1 MVDDNT
7 SLLKNPNLDF
17 VFDFHSPC
25 TGYEGWTV
33 LTSKKE
39 RSIIEPLNHYYFM
52 DLEQIWKST
61 LGEMEVQLSR
71 ANFTMWMKNSS
82 LIDKKDGIFYVAL
95 PNNFA
100 KEWVEGKYQK
110 NILSILRA
118 RDESVKKV
126 EFVVGGETMF
136 AKKHPSVIKEVS
148 EGMELEFR
156 NDPET
161 NLNPRYTFS
170 SFVVGP
176 SNELAFAAANAI
188 TEKIGKY
195 NPLFVYGGVGLGKTH
210 LIEAIG
216 NEIVVKYQKRVRPK
230 YVPAEQFT
238 RDIVWGLR
246 NDRIESMK
254 KKYRDVD
261 VLIID
266 DIQFIGG
273 KEKTEEEFFHTFNA
287 LYENNKQIIIS
298 SDRPPQ
304 AIPTLEERLRS
315 RFEGGF
321 VADIAYPE
329 YEMRVAIIHSKL
341 QEARRQLGENI
352 IDLIAKRVKRNI
364 RELEGVLKKIVF
376 YEEQK
381 GVAVTMKIAE
391 GIIEKSVQNLSK
403 HVNEVVILKAVADFY
418 GVSLE
423 AMAGLNRRKEI
434 VEPRQVAMYLLREIS
449 DLSYPYIGEK
459 LGRDHT
465 TAIHAYEKI
474 NEEINRNP
482 SLNQKIITIRDIIFK
497 S

>member
-1 MVDDNT
+1 
-7 SLLKNPNLDF
+7 
-17 VFDFHSPC
+17 
-25 TGYEGWTV
+25 
-33 LTSKKE
+33 
-39 RSIIEPLNHYYFM
+39 M
-52 DLEQIWKST
+52 DLEQLWQST

-71 ANFTMWMKNSS
+71 ANFTMWMKNSN
-82 LIDKKDGIFYVAL
+82 LIDKKDGVFYVAL

-100 KEWVEGKYQK
+100 KEWVAGKYQK

-118 RDESVKKV
+118 HDESVKKV
-126 EFVVGGETMF
+126 EFVVGGENMF
-136 AKKHPSVIKEVS
+136 AKKQDHSVASMES
-148 EGMELEFR
+148 GMELEFK

-161 NLNPRYTFS
+161 NLNPKYTLR

-176 SNELAFAAANAI
+176 SNELAVAAATAI

-195 NPLFVYGGVGLGKTH
+195 NPFFIYGGVGLGKTH
-210 LIEAIG
+210 LIEAVG
-216 NEIVVKYQKRVRPK
+216 NEIVSRYQKKIRPK
-230 YVPAEQFT
+230 YVPSEQFT

-261 VLIID
+261 VLIVD

-287 LYENNKQIIIS
+287 LYEANKQIIIS

-304 AIPTLEERLRS
+304 AIPILEERLRS

-321 VADIAYPE
+321 VADVSYPE

-341 QEARRQLGENI
+341 QESRRQLNAEV
-352 IDLIAKRVKRNI
+352 IDLVARRVKRNI
-364 RELEGVLKKIVF
+364 RELEGVLKKIMF

-381 GVAVTMKIAE
+381 GVEITVKVAE
-391 GIIEKSVQNLSK
+391 GIVEKSIQNLSK
-403 HVNEVVILKAVADFY
+403 HVNESVILKSVAEFY
-418 GVSLE
+418 NISIE
-423 AMAGLNRRKEI
+423 TMTSSNRRKEV

-474 NEEINRNP
+474 NQEVNRNP
-482 SLNQKIITIRDIIFK
+482 ALNQKILNIRDMIFK
-497 S
+497 N

>member
-1 MVDDNT
+1 
-7 SLLKNPNLDF
+7 
-17 VFDFHSPC
+17 
-25 TGYEGWTV
+25 
-33 LTSKKE
+33 
-39 RSIIEPLNHYYFM
+39 M
-52 DLEQIWKST
+52 DLNQLWQST

-82 LIDKKDGIFYVAL
+82 LIDKKDGVFYVAL

-118 RDESVKKV
+118 RDESIKKI

-136 AKKHPSVIKEVS
+136 AKKQVPATTEAEV
-148 EGMELEFR
+148 GMGLDFK

-161 NLNPRYTFS
+161 NLNPRYTLS

-176 SNELAFAAANAI
+176 SNELAVAAATAI

-195 NPLFVYGGVGLGKTH
+195 NPLFIYGGVGLGKTH
-210 LIEAIG
+210 LIQAVG
-216 NEIVVKYQKRVRPK
+216 NEIVVKYQKKVRPK
-230 YVPAEQFT
+230 YVPSEQFT
-238 RDIVWGLR
+238 RDIVWGIR

-261 VLIID
+261 VLIVD

-287 LYENNKQIIIS
+287 LYENNKQIIIT

-304 AIPTLEERLRS
+304 AIPILEERLRS
-315 RFEGGF
+315 RFAGGF

-329 YEMRVAIIHSKL
+329 YEMRIAIVHSKL
-341 QEARRQLGENI
+341 QEARRQLDEKVV
-352 IDLIAKRVKRNI
+352 DLIAKRVKRNI
-364 RELEGVLKKIVF
+364 RELEGVLKKIMF

-381 GVAVTMKIAE
+381 GVAATVKIAE
-391 GIIEKSVQNLSK
+391 GIIEKAVQNLSK
-403 HVNEVVILKAVADFY
+403 HVNELIILKTVAEFY
-418 GVSLE
+418 NVSPE
-423 AMAGLNRRKEI
+423 AMTGPNRRKEI

-449 DLSYPYIGEK
+449 DLSYPYIVEK

-474 NEEINRNP
+474 NEEINKNP
-482 SLNQKIITIRDIIFK
+482 ALNQKILTIRDMIFK
-497 S
+497 N

>member
-1 MVDDNT
+1 
-7 SLLKNPNLDF
+7 
-17 VFDFHSPC
+17 
-25 TGYEGWTV
+25 
-33 LTSKKE
+33 
-39 RSIIEPLNHYYFM
+39 
-52 DLEQIWKST
+52 
-61 LGEMEVQLSR
+61 
-71 ANFTMWMKNSS
+71 
-82 LIDKKDGIFYVAL
+82 VAL

-118 RDESVKKV
+118 RDESIKKI
-126 EFVVGGETMF
+126 EFVVGGEAMF
-136 AKKHPSVIKEVS
+136 TKKQIPATVEAEV
-148 EGMELEFR
+148 GIGLDFK

-161 NLNPRYTFS
+161 NLNPRYTLS

-176 SNELAFAAANAI
+176 SNELAVAAATAI

-195 NPLFVYGGVGLGKTH
+195 NPLFIYGGVGLGKTH
-210 LIEAIG
+210 LIQAVG
-216 NEIVVKYQKRVRPK
+216 NEIVAKYQKKVRPK
-230 YVPAEQFT
+230 YVPSEQFT
-238 RDIVWGLR
+238 RDIVWGIR

-254 KKYRDVD
+254 KKYRDID

-287 LYENNKQIIIS
+287 LYENNKQIIIT

-304 AIPTLEERLRS
+304 AIPILEERLRS
-315 RFEGGF
+315 RFAGGF

-329 YEMRVAIIHSKL
+329 YEMRIAIIHSKL
-341 QEARRQLGENI
+341 QEARRQLDEKVV
-352 IDLIAKRVKRNI
+352 DLVAKRVKRNI
-364 RELEGVLKKIVF
+364 RELEGVLKKIMF

-381 GVAVTMKIAE
+381 GVAVTVKIAE
-391 GIIEKSVQNLSK
+391 GIIEKAVQNLSK
-403 HVNEVVILKAVADFY
+403 HVNELIILKTVAEFY
-418 GVSLE
+418 NVSPE
-423 AMAGLNRRKEI
+423 AMTGPNRRKEI

-474 NEEINRNP
+474 NEEINKNP
-482 SLNQKIITIRDIIFK
+482 ALNQKILTIRDMIFK
-497 S
+497 N

>member
-1 MVDDNT
+1 MELQNFNRT
-7 SLLKNPNLDF
+7 M
-17 VFDFHSPC
+17 
-25 TGYEGWTV
+25 E
-33 LTSKKE
+33 
-39 RSIIEPLNHYYFM
+39 LNQ
-52 DLEQIWKST
+52 LWQST

-71 ANFTMWMKNSS
+71 ANFATWMKNSS
-82 LIDKKDGIFYVAL
+82 LIDKKDGVFYVAL

-118 RDESVKKV
+118 RDESIKRV
-126 EFVVGGETMF
+126 EFVVGGEAMF
-136 AKKHPSVIKEVS
+136 TKKQAPATTDVEM
-148 EGMELEFR
+148 GMGLEFK

-161 NLNPRYTFS
+161 NLNPRYMLS

-176 SNELAFAAANAI
+176 SNELAVAAARAI

-210 LIEAIG
+210 LIEAVG
-216 NEIVVKYQKRVRPK
+216 NEIVVKYQKKIRPK
-230 YVPAEQFT
+230 YVPSEQFT
-238 RDIVWGLR
+238 RDIVWGIR

-304 AIPTLEERLRS
+304 AIPILEERLRS

-321 VADIAYPE
+321 VADVAYPE
-329 YEMRVAIIHSKL
+329 YEMRIAIIHSKL
-341 QEARRQLGENI
+341 QEARRQLNENVV
-352 IDLIAKRVKRNI
+352 DLIAKRVKRNI
-364 RELEGVLKKIVF
+364 RELEGVLKKIIF

-381 GVAVTMKIAE
+381 GMAITVKIAE
-391 GIIEKSVQNLSK
+391 EIIEKTVRNLSK
-403 HVNEVVILKAVADFY
+403 HINELVILKTVAEFY
-418 GVSLE
+418 NVSIE
-423 AMAGLNRRKEI
+423 TMTSPNRRKEI

-474 NEEINRNP
+474 NEEINKNP
-482 SLNQKIITIRDIIFK
+482 ALNQKILTIRDMIFK

>member
-1 MVDDNT
+1 
-7 SLLKNPNLDF
+7 
-17 VFDFHSPC
+17 
-25 TGYEGWTV
+25 
-33 LTSKKE
+33 
-39 RSIIEPLNHYYFM
+39 M
-52 DLEQIWKST
+52 DLDQLWQST

-82 LIDKKDGIFYVAL
+82 LIDKKDGVFYVAL

-110 NILSILRA
+110 DILSILHA
-118 RDESVKKV
+118 RDESIRRV

-136 AKKHPSVIKEVS
+136 NKKQLPVS
-148 EGMELEFR
+148 AEMETGMELEFK

-161 NLNPRYTFS
+161 NLNPRYTLS

-176 SNELAFAAANAI
+176 SNELAVAAASAI

-195 NPLFVYGGVGLGKTH
+195 NPLFIYGGVGLGKTH
-210 LIEAIG
+210 LIEAVG
-216 NEIVVKYQKRVRPK
+216 NEIVAKYKKKIRPK
-230 YVPAEQFT
+230 YVPSEQFT
-238 RDIVWGLR
+238 RDIVWGIR

-254 KKYRDVD
+254 KKYRDID

-298 SDRPPQ
+298 SDRPPR

-329 YEMRVAIIHSKL
+329 YEMRVAIVRSKL
-341 QEARRQLGENI
+341 LEARRQLGDNV
-352 IDLIAKRVKRNI
+352 IDLIARRVKRNI
-364 RELEGVLKKIVF
+364 RELEGVLKKIIF

-381 GVAVTMKIAE
+381 GVAITIKTAE
-391 GIIEKSVQNLSK
+391 GIIEKAVQNLSK
-403 HVNEVVILKAVADFY
+403 HVDELIILKTVAEFY
-418 GVSLE
+418 NVSLE
-423 AMAGLNRRKEI
+423 TMTSPNRRKEI

-482 SLNQKIITIRDIIFK
+482 ALNQKVLTIRDMIFK
-497 S
+497 N